1 MGRGALSHRLRTG
14 WLRVTFPSVYRV
26 GGAGETRRGR
36 IMAAALYF
44 RGYAAAAD
52 VDAAGLWQM
61 LDSTQQPKDGAAVH
75 VLLVAPSYRPQPG
88 IRVRRAQ
95 TLARQD
101 IRVRNGIPVTS
112 PARTVLDLAGSF
124 DELELEA
131 AMLIA
136 FRKQGL
142 RISQLQDVI
151 ARNPYAKGVAR
162 LRALLDQPQT
172 LRDTRS
178 LYERRLLMLLRE
190 AELPL
195 PVTNV
200 SVAGHLVDALWP
212 DLKLV
217 VEFDGW
223 QHHGERD
230 RFETDR
236 LRDQHLAATGHQAIR
251 ITARQIDHRPY
262 ALIARIASVIATLR
276 VER

>member
-1 MGRGALSHRLRTG
+1 
-14 WLRVTFPSVYRV
+14 
-26 GGAGETRRGR
+26 
-36 IMAAALYF
+36 MAAALYF
-44 RGYAAAAD
+44 RGYAVASD

-61 LDSTQQPKDGAAVH
+61 LDSTQQPNDRTAVH

-88 IRVRRAQ
+88 IRVHRAQ
-95 TLARQD
+95 SLARQD
-101 IRVRNGIPVTS
+101 IRARHGIPVTS
-112 PARTVLDLAGSF
+112 PARTVLDLAGSL

-142 RISQLQDVI
+142 RMSQLQDVI

-162 LRALLDQPQT
+162 LRALLDPPQT

-178 LYERRLLMLLRE
+178 LYERRLLRLLRD

-200 SVAGHLVDALWP
+200 RAAGHVVDALWP

-223 QHHGERD
+223 RHHGERD

-251 ITARQIDHRPY
+251 ITARQINDRPY
-262 ALIARIASVIATLR
+262 ALVARIASVITTLR
-276 VER
+276 VGR